1 MATINGLTTKYGIT
15 SRLREHVDNAI
26 TFLSRNETPML
37 SLFRRE
43 PVGNSTYAWVYTE
56 LRGFTS
62 AVTTSLVSSAA
73 GTTETLGITAG
84 DGTAK
89 FHTASATRPGVIRIG
104 EEFLKVIGNAANTLT
119 VVRGFSGTTPAL
131 ISVADTLYYVGE
143 TTTEGNTAGNA
154 LIEAPTQPNNETQI
168 FDEVIQV
175 SGTAEEI
182 ARRGYQ
188 YGVFSNIQHDT
199 QIQMINLAKR
209 AERMIVMGVADAV
222 ASSATVPRFS
232 KGLWDFIPSTN
243 YTSAAGASLSEAML
257 YADLKVLWDNG
268 ARPSIFMANSVQVL
282 KIQEIWQNRIRTEVL
297 ENIGGFQVN
306 QIANPFGG
314 ALSILPNPAVPQ
326 HEYYLID
333 PMYVSV
339 AELRPFR
346 GDLLGRTGDKTEIQV
361 VGEMGCKVTAPKALF
376 RRFNLSETIS

>member
-1 MATINGLTTKYGIT
+1 MATINGLTTRYGIT
-15 SRLREHVDNAI
+15 ARLREHVDNVI
-26 TFLSRNETPML
+26 TYLSRNETPML

-43 PVGNSTYAWVYTE
+43 PVGNSTYAWVFEE

-62 AVTTSLVSSAA
+62 AVTTSLASEAA
-73 GTTETLGITAG
+73 GNTATLGLTAG
-84 DGTAK
+84 DGTSK
-89 FHTASATRPGVIRIG
+89 FHTVSATRPGVIRIG
-104 EEFLKVIGNAANTLT
+104 EEFMKVIANAANNLT
-119 VVRGFSGTTPAL
+119 VVRGFSGTTPA
-131 ISVADTLYYVGE
+131 IHAVAATIYYVGE
-143 TTTEGNTAGNA
+143 TATEGLDAGDA

-199 QIQMINLAKR
+199 QIQMLNLAKR
-209 AERMIVMGVADAV
+209 AERMIVMGVADDT
-222 ASSATVPRFS
+222 ASSASVARFS

-243 YTSAAGASLSEAML
+243 YTSAAGASLSEAFL
-257 YADLKVLWDNG
+257 YADLKVLWDIG

-282 KIQEIWQNRIRTEVL
+282 KIQQLWVNRIRTEVL
-297 ENIGGFQVN
+297 ENVGGFQVS

-314 ALSILPNPAVPQ
+314 ALTILPNPAVPQ

-346 GDLLGRTGDKTEIQV
+346 GNLLGRTGDKTEIQI

-376 RRFNLSETIS
+376 RRFNLSESIS